1 MSHRIWSKRILK
13 TSIRGQGHKSLTAP
27 LMSPRSDRRWKARE
41 EVRDPATF
49 YLAHVEG
56 CSMWLPSTP
65 QTRNLFLFPDV
76 EPLMKPEEKG
86 SGEVSWSV
94 YGTYIK
100 AAGGPIIF
108 IINAFLFLSTTGSIA
123 FSNWWLS
130 HWIRQGSGT
139 SAEVSLLH
147 CKLLRNSAPPLL
159 PKKRSDES
167 NYHS

>member
-1 MSHRIWSKRILK
+1 MQNLVKENFKNKHQRASRQKADGAVDVAKVRQKVENKR
-13 TSIRGQGHKSLTAP
+13 RGEGPCHFLFGTCGRLQYA
-27 LMSPRSDRRWKARE
+27 A
-41 EVRDPATF
+41 F
-49 YLAHVEG
+49 YFPPV
-56 CSMWLPSTP
+56 
-65 QTRNLFLFPDV
+65 RNLFLFSHA

-108 IINAFLFLSTTGSIA
+108 IVNAFLFLSTTGSIA

-147 CKLLRNSAPPLL
+147 CKLLRLSAPPQPLS
-159 PKKRSDES
+159 PKEEERGE
-167 NYHS
+167 